1 MSAATPITWT
11 EHTADELHELAK
23 HCGDAKQASRARA
36 VAMIMDGASRT
47 EAARAQGM
55 ELQILRDWVLR
66 YNAEGFEGLAD
77 RPRGGSE
84 GRLTEAQIAEVGA
97 WIEAGPAL
105 ERDGVTRW
113 RVQDIVRKIEEAFGV
128 TVDARADPVALS
140 ANDDIDFVFF
150 DMEHGPYDVTALRTW
165 MQWLVDPGQI
175 AATGNAMA
183 GKAVIVR
190 IPATGRELEQNIW
203 QVKQVLDVGAH
214 GVIFPTVETPEQALM
229 AIRAMRYPQSL
240 GAADQEPTGLR
251 GTNPRQAAR
260 YWGLSVPDYVERA
273 DVWRLDRPN
282 GNLLPWILIESPQG
296 VANVREIARQLS
308 ERNIGAVLFAGSETG
323 GDMLNTHG
331 GSLEAVAIAIDTVL
345 AAGREFGLPVAMT
358 STTNMM
364 ERIEQGARL
373 FTGGV
378 TPELRRAAGRQESA
392 P

>member
-1 MSAATPITWT
+1 MRTSTPRLALVAVLALAA
-11 EHTADELHELAK
+11 A
-23 HCGDAKQASRARA
+23 
-36 VAMIMDGASRT
+36 
-47 EAARAQGM
+47 
-55 ELQILRDWVLR
+55 
-66 YNAEGFEGLAD
+66 
-77 RPRGGSE
+77 
-84 GRLTEAQIAEVGA
+84 
-97 WIEAGPAL
+97 PAL
-105 ERDGVTRW
+105 VVHGQ
-113 RVQDIVRKIEEAFGV
+113 QDSEAMPRAGLVRLLDEDKVAFGL
-128 TVDARADPVALS
+128 TVDARANPVALA

-150 DMEHGPYDVTALRTW
+150 DMEHGPYDVSTLRTW
-165 MQWLVDPGQI
+165 MQWLVDPGAI
-175 AATGNAMA
+175 ASTGNAMA

-229 AIRAMRYPQSL
+229 AVRAMRYPQRL
-240 GAADQEPTGLR
+240 GAPDQEPTGLR

-260 YWGLSVPDYVERA
+260 YWGLSVPDYIEQA

-331 GSLEAVAIAIDTVL
+331 GSLESVAIAIDTVL

-358 STTNMM
+358 NTTNMM

-378 TPELRRAAGRQESA
+378 TPELRRQAGR
-392 P
+392 

>member
-1 MSAATPITWT
+1 MRTSTPRLALVAVLALAAAPALVV
-11 EHTADELHELAK
+11 HGQQD
-23 HCGDAKQASRARA
+23 S
-36 VAMIMDGASRT
+36 
-47 EAARAQGM
+47 
-55 ELQILRDWVLR
+55 
-66 YNAEGFEGLAD
+66 
-77 RPRGGSE
+77 
-84 GRLTEAQIAEVGA
+84 
-97 WIEAGPAL
+97 EAGPQAGL
-105 ERDGVTRW
+105 VRLLDED
-113 RVQDIVRKIEEAFGV
+113 RVAFGL
-128 TVDARADPVALS
+128 TVDARANPVALA

-150 DMEHGPYDVTALRTW
+150 DMEHGPYDVSALRTW
-165 MQWLVDPGQI
+165 MQWLMDPGTI
-175 AATGNAMA
+175 AAAGSAMA

-214 GVIFPTVETPEQALM
+214 GIIFPTVETPEQALM
-229 AIRAMRYPQSL
+229 AIRAMRYPQRL
-240 GAADQEPTGLR
+240 GAPA
-251 GTNPRQAAR
+251 RQAAR
-260 YWGLSVPDYVERA
+260 YWGLSVPDYIERA
-273 DVWRLDRPN
+273 DVWRLDPPN

-378 TPELRRAAGRQESA
+378 TPELRRQAGR
-392 P
+392 

>member
-1 MSAATPITWT
+1 MRTSTPRLALVAVLALTAAP
-11 EHTADELHELAK
+11 AL
-23 HCGDAKQASRARA
+23 
-36 VAMIMDGASRT
+36 V
-47 EAARAQGM
+47 
-55 ELQILRDWVLR
+55 V
-66 YNAEGFEGLAD
+66 
-77 RPRGGSE
+77 RG
-84 GRLTEAQIAEVGA
+84 QQDP
-97 WIEAGPAL
+97 EAGPQAGL
-105 ERDGVTRW
+105 
-113 RVQDIVRKIEEAFGV
+113 VRLLDEDKVAFGL
-128 TVDARADPVALS
+128 TVDTRADPVALA
-140 ANDDIDFVFF
+140 ANDDIDFVFV
-150 DMEHGPYDVTALRTW
+150 DMEHGPYDLTTLRTW
-165 MQWLVDPGQI
+165 MQWLVDPGLI
-175 AATGNAMA
+175 ASTGNAMA
-183 GKAVIVR
+183 GKAIIVR

-240 GAADQEPTGLR
+240 GAPDQEPTGLR

-260 YWGLSVPDYVERA
+260 YWGLSVPDYIERA
-273 DVWRLDRPN
+273 DVWRLDRPH

-358 STTNMM
+358 NTTNML

>member
-1 MSAATPITWT
+1 MRTSLSRLALVGVLAMAAMPVFVV
-11 EHTADELHELAK
+11 HGQQD
-23 HCGDAKQASRARA
+23 S
-36 VAMIMDGASRT
+36 
-47 EAARAQGM
+47 
-55 ELQILRDWVLR
+55 
-66 YNAEGFEGLAD
+66 
-77 RPRGGSE
+77 
-84 GRLTEAQIAEVGA
+84 
-97 WIEAGPAL
+97 EAGPQAAL
-105 ERDGVTRW
+105 VKLLDEDQV
-113 RVQDIVRKIEEAFGV
+113 AFGL
-128 TVDARADPVALS
+128 TVDARANPVALA

-150 DMEHGPYDVTALRTW
+150 DMEHGPYDVSALRTW
-165 MQWLVDPGQI
+165 MQWLLDPGTI
-175 AATGNAMA
+175 AAAGSAMA

-214 GVIFPTVETPEQALM
+214 GIIFPTVETPEQALT
-229 AIRAMRYPQSL
+229 AIRAMRYPQRL
-240 GAADQEPTGLR
+240 GAPDQEPAGLR

-260 YWGLSVPDYVERA
+260 YWGLSVPDYIERA
-273 DVWRLDRPN
+273 DVWRLDPPN

-331 GSLEAVAIAIDTVL
+331 GSLEAVAQAIDTVL

-378 TPELRRAAGRQESA
+378 TPALRQQAGR
-392 P
+392 